1 MYRVTARVD
10 ENKQKITELETVA
23 TGLRGETSDL
33 TDKNNE
39 NRMKNDEL
47 KAKNKE
53 LNEQNT
59 ALLAKLKFIEDNVRN
74 RLKLVRLLGELETHE
89 FLRL

>member
-1 MYRVTARVD
+1 M
-10 ENKQKITELETVA
+10 A

-47 KAKNKE
+47 KARNKE